1 MSCFDSIIDDLY
13 YVVKCNLSLAK
24 RETMLTIGLRR
35 HGHAE
40 CLCLWLHHL
49 SRHLSQAHLLLMNKT
64 ILSQMVLSFTS
75 SPRSSLSQEFMFAQ
89 SSDSVNTDDIGE
101 FLDDS
106 IKGKNILV
114 GYTISLSFGVFLHI
128 INSHIL
134 L

>member
-1 MSCFDSIIDDLY
+1 
-13 YVVKCNLSLAK
+13 
-24 RETMLTIGLRR
+24 
-35 HGHAE
+35 
-40 CLCLWLHHL
+40 
-49 SRHLSQAHLLLMNKT
+49 
-64 ILSQMVLSFTS
+64 MVLSFTS